1 MGRIVTFVLGI
12 SIVAGAVWYVL
23 YRPARTDPEAAA
35 ARGLEPARRAADRI
49 EGDMQKRADD
59 LLQQRQEQQ

>member
-12 SIVAGAVWYVL
+12 GIVAAAVWYTL
-23 YRPARTDPEAAA
+23 YRPARTDTDAAA
-35 ARGLEPARRAADRI
+35 ARGLENARKAADRI

-59 LLQQRQEQQ
+59 LLQQRQMPE